1 VLSVNDDIEK
11 VMKSVIHGAC
21 NYLVK
26 PIRMEE
32 LKSIW
37 QHVVR
42 KKIESKDQ
50 NQGII
55 SDGICGH
62 DTSSENIANKN
73 KMHGQKRREQSEE
86 EEAEQ
91 DNDEKCSTRK
101 KPRLVWAH
109 ELHRKFVSAVNLVG
123 LDSEFM

>member
-1 VLSVNDDIEK
+1 MSVNNDKES

-50 NQGII
+50 NHGII
-55 SDGICGH
+55 SDGVSSQ

-73 KMHGQKRREQSEE
+73 KMHGRKRKEQSED

-101 KPRLVWAH
+101 KPRLVWAN

-123 LDSEFM
+123 LDSESM